1 MGEITTFSHQSRPSL
16 CDQVA
21 PEGSFSD
28 QVARLLDRIEY
39 RRADS
44 AAQREAIFR
53 LRYQAYMRDGTIAP
67 SADRMFSDPYDD
79 RGNVYLFG
87 LYLDGVL
94 ASSLR
99 LHVGSADQPDFPSR
113 EVFPD
118 FLQPLLDAGKVI
130 VDPTRFVVDDVL
142 ARLHRALPY
151 ATLRLCGMAAQYF
164 GADHLLAAVR
174 VEHQAFYRRVFRHQL
189 VCEPRAYPHLS
200 KPICLMTIHYPTVAE
215 DAYRR
220 YPFFRTTASEQTM
233 LFDRSMPGAVRWQA
247 STVAREVPSVD
258 LKAAEPAGAIGRTS
272 R

>member
-1 MGEITTFSHQSRPSL
+1 MP
-16 CDQVA
+16 
-21 PEGSFSD
+21 
-28 QVARLLDRIEY
+28 AR
-39 RRADS
+39 
-44 AAQREAIFR
+44 
-53 LRYQAYMRDGTIAP
+53 
-67 SADRMFSDPYDD
+67 
-79 RGNVYLFG
+79 
-87 LYLDGVL
+87 
-94 ASSLR
+94 
-99 LHVGSADQPDFPSR
+99 
-113 EVFPD
+113 
-118 FLQPLLDAGKVI
+118 VI

-174 VEHQAFYRRVFRHQL
+174 VEHQAFYGRVFRHQL

-200 KPICLMTIHYPTVAE
+200 KPICLMTIHYPTAAE

-258 LKAAEPAGAIGRTS
+258 LKAAEPAGAIGRPS

>member
-1 MGEITTFSHQSRPSL
+1 
-16 CDQVA
+16 
-21 PEGSFSD
+21 
-28 QVARLLDRIEY
+28 
-39 RRADS
+39 
-44 AAQREAIFR
+44 
-53 LRYQAYMRDGTIAP
+53 MRDGTIAP
-67 SADRMFSDPYDD
+67 SADRMLSDPYDD

-99 LHVGSADQPDFPSR
+99 LHVGSAGQPDFPSR

-174 VEHQAFYRRVFRHQL
+174 EEHQAFYRRVFRHQL

-200 KPICLMTIHYPTVAE
+200 KPICLMTIHYPT
-215 DAYRR
+215 RR
-220 YPFFRTTASEQTM
+220 RRRLSAVSLLPHHGVRTDDVVRPQHAG
-233 LFDRSMPGAVRWQA
+233 RGA
-247 STVAREVPSVD
+247 
-258 LKAAEPAGAIGRTS
+258 LAGEHGRQGGSQRRPQS